1 MGTTAGFGAL
11 LAELYP
17 AELRGAAMGATYNLA
32 RTAQLATPVVE
43 RLRTVVAEATMNA
56 IEHGNQ
62 GRLDVPVDVEVA
74 AAGGVLT
81 VRITD
86 EGLGGPITDE
96 AETPDL
102 DLKLQGVQKP
112 RGWGLFL
119 IENMVDEI
127 RVSDA
132 GGRHTVEL
140 VVNLEGGS
148 TDGDS

>member
-1 MGTTAGFGAL
+1 M
-11 LAELYP
+11 LA
-17 AELRGAAMGATYNLA
+17 
-32 RTAQLATPVVE
+32 
-43 RLRTVVAEATMNA
+43 
-56 IEHGNQ
+56 
-62 GRLDVPVDVEVA
+62 
-74 AAGGVLT
+74 

-86 EGLGGPITDE
+86 EGLGGPIGE

-102 DLKLQGVQKP
+102 DAKLAGLQKP

-140 VVNLEGGS
+140 VLNLEGGGA
-148 TDGDS
+148 DGDR